1 MGYLKGGTVVDGNL
15 YIEGGLV
22 VRNISTSAG
31 GQLPTLDDESALS
44 DRLVKFINNNGGLKY
59 SSFGETVS
67 GDEKKVKLYVGR
79 NKEEFNNLELYFGN
93 TNTGNSTRVCTITNG
108 PLANGDPIGISI
120 NTSASSILVEK
131 DRIIKGIMDDSS
143 SPSPIIDD
151 AFINNINKNTEISE
165 IPEKFSYSEN

>member
-79 NKEEFNNLELYFGN
+79 NKEEFNSLELYFGN

-151 AFINNINKNTEISE
+151 AFINNINENTA

>member
-1 MGYLKGGTVVDGNL
+1 MAYIKGGSVVDGNL

-31 GQLPTLDDESALS
+31 GQLPTLDDGDTKT

-67 GDEKKVKLYVGR
+67 GDGKGVKLYVGR

-108 PLANGDPIGISI
+108 NATEIEKIGI
-120 NTSASSILVEK
+120 NTSASSILVE
-131 DRIIKGIMDDSS
+131 DRNIKGIMDDSS
-143 SPSPIIDD
+143 SPIIDD
-151 AFINNINKNTEISE
+151 AFINNINENTEISE
-165 IPEKFSYSEN
+165 IPEKFSYSET

>member
-79 NKEEFNNLELYFGN
+79 NKEEFNSLELYFGN
-93 TNTGNSTRVCTITNG
+93 TNTGNSTRVCTITN
-108 PLANGDPIGISI
+108 ANGNATEIEEIGI
-120 NTSASSILVEK
+120 NTPASKIMVI
-131 DRIIKGIMDDSS
+131 DRNIKGIINNV
-143 SPSPIIDD
+143 PSIDINEN
-151 AFINNINKNTEISE
+151 FINNIDENTEI
-165 IPEKFSYSEN
+165 PESFSYSTT

>member
-1 MGYLKGGTVVDGNL
+1 MAYIKGGSVVDGNL

-67 GDEKKVKLYVGR
+67 GDGKGVKLYVGR

-108 PLANGDPIGISI
+108 NATEIEKIGI
-120 NTSASSILVEK
+120 NTSASSILVE
-131 DRIIKGIMDDSS
+131 DRNIKGIMDDSS
-143 SPSPIIDD
+143 SPIIDD
-151 AFINNINKNTEISE
+151 AFINNINENTEITA